1 MECWSGGI
9 KGPREMDSL
18 GRWWPGGLRQPVATE
33 NPVVILWSLVLV
45 ETFYFRSKL
54 DTNRSETPGEAGAG

>member
-1 MECWSGGI
+1 MQCCSGGI
-9 KGPREMDSL
+9 KGPREMDSFR
-18 GRWWPGGLRQPVATE
+18 RWWPGGLRRPVATE

-54 DTNRSETPGEAGAG
+54 DTNRMEALGEAGAG